1 MDLYE
6 GGDDHIIHSDGCVF
20 DVMLLQQGLILKSSR
35 LVIDRLFC
43 DFIIIGYEMGMLFVT
58 KLLKEFVVLYR
69 AISVEDEFVDCAV
82 RYSRTHHPHHSSPSG
97 TEYLPGDTNLHG
109 VTIRNEA
116 PSVLLQSYQGW
127 GVDVSEGDV
136 HLEEVN
142 IKLVISEEEDSRR
155 NSHSVS
161 PDGVDSVQHQVQLCQ
176 VLPSHHHNRLLGRV
190 SETHE
195 RSEEVIK
202 NVEKIKIFT
211 SDFQYNFQGFHFQL
225 G

>member
-82 RYSRTHHPHHSSPSG
+82 RYSRTHHAHHSSPSG
-97 TEYLPGDTNLHG
+97 TEYLPGDTNLRR
-109 VTIRNEA
+109 VTIKNEVPFYSLTRA
-116 PSVLLQSYQGW
+116 G
-127 GVDVSEGDV
+127 E
-136 HLEEVN
+136 
-142 IKLVISEEEDSRR
+142 
-155 NSHSVS
+155 
-161 PDGVDSVQHQVQLCQ
+161 
-176 VLPSHHHNRLLGRV
+176 
-190 SETHE
+190 
-195 RSEEVIK
+195 
-202 NVEKIKIFT
+202 
-211 SDFQYNFQGFHFQL
+211 
-225 G
+225 